1 MKIAIAS
8 EGKNIDS
15 EISLRG
21 GRAPYYLIFKDKKL
35 TEVIKNPFAIGSG
48 GAGWSVAY
56 MLADKKV
63 NLVIA
68 GKIGSNMETALK
80 QKKIKFKE
88 IQDKIMYW
96 TRDVDTNYLYVIDKE

>member
-8 EGKNIDS
+8 EGKDKDS

-21 GRAPYYLIFKDKKL
+21 GRAPYYLIFEKKKL
-35 TEVIKNPFAIGSG
+35 IEVIKNPFAVGGG

-56 MLADKKV
+56 MLAEKKV

-68 GKIGSNMETALK
+68 GRAGSNMEFALK
-80 QKKIKFKE
+80 QKNIKFKE
-88 IQDKIMYW
+88 ASGKIFS
-96 TRDVDTNYLYVIDKE
+96 VI